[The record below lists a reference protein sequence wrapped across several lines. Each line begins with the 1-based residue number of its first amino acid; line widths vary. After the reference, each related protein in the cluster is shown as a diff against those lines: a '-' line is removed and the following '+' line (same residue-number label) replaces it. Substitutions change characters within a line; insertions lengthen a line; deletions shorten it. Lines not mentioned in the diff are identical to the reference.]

1 VGVSV
6 DPDGVCV
13 ELYRVIDDEPPKRGV
28 NPLVGD
34 DGQRRIPFSA
44 ELSRLFPTHRRTVRV
59 EAVSILVDRVT
70 CRLIARSL
78 LSQA

>member
-1 VGVSV
+1 MGVSV

-44 ELSRLFPTHRRTVRV
+44 ELSRRFPTHRRTVRV